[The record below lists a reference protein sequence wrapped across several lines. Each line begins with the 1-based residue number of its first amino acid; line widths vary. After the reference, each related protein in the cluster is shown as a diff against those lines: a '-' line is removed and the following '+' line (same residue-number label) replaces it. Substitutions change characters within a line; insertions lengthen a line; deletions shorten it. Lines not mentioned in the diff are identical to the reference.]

1 MPPTNRAAFLPGP
14 KAALEVRVAPYPAP
28 TENEIVVKNRA
39 IAVNPVDWLKQV
51 VGDLMFPWIKYPF
64 VLGNDLSGSIAELGS
79 GLGPGRFKIGDRV
92 VGHAVGM
99 DPKINRSAEGAFQEY
114 TVVRANMT
122 AVIPK
127 DMGFEEACVLPL
139 CLSTAACGLF
149 QQDYL
154 GLRPPVAAVAARKG
168 SDDVVL
174 VWGGS
179 TSVGSNGTCVFGH
192 RLKISFPCFLAV
204 ANSMFSSA
212 IQLAVAAG
220 YKVVTTCS
228 PKNFDYV
235 KSLGTSRTFDYN
247 SKTVVQDIITFLS
260 GKTIAGAIAI
270 GNNSTESLITILSK
284 LPGKKFVA
292 QASFPCPDKIPT
304 STLGIIG
311 LLIGVVWWNIK
322 VLIMSK
328 FKGVKTKFIFG
339 SELVNNEVSR
349 MVYEDFLPQA
359 LEEGSFVPAPKPLVV
374 GKGLEDIQEALNLH
388 MQGVSA
394 RKIVVSLPSHT

>member
-1 MPPTNRAAFLPGP
+1 MPPTNHAAFLPGP
-14 KAALEVRVAPYPAP
+14 KAALEVRAAPYPAP

-64 VLGNDLSGSIAELGS
+64 VLGNDLSGLIVELGS

-99 DPKINRSAEGAFQEY
+99 DPKINRSIEGAFQEY
-114 TVVRANMT
+114 TVLRANMA

-179 TSVGSNGTCVFGH
+179 TSVGSN
-192 RLKISFPCFLAV
+192 
-204 ANSMFSSA
+204 A

-235 KSLGTSRTFDYN
+235 KSLGASRAFDYN
-247 SKTVVQDIITFLS
+247 SKTVVQDIFTFLN

-292 QASFPCPDKIPT
+292 QVSFPWPDKIPT
-304 STLGIIG
+304 SALGIIG
-311 LLIGVVWWNIK
+311 LLIGVIWWNIK
-322 VLIMSK
+322 VSIMSK

-349 MVYEDFLPQA
+349 IVYEDFLPQA
-359 LEEGSFVPAPKPLVV
+359 LEEGSFVPAPRPLVV
-374 GKGLEDIQEALNLH
+374 GRGLEGIQEALNLH